1 MKTHFKSIKN
11 LSVEIFGM
19 MILLFSNF
27 ALADGVDTGSSSLA
41 SLKTWMMVWIP
52 LACTIFLICAFLAI
66 MFHMMR
72 MEHLPRIAFCLIGIG
87 SASLIVGFFGIG

>member
-1 MKTHFKSIKN
+1 MKAHFRSIKN
-11 LSVEIFGM
+11 LSVEIFSM

-27 ALADGVDTGSSSLA
+27 ALADGVDTGSTSLN
-41 SLKTWMMVWIP
+41 SLKTWMMLWIP
-52 LACTIFLICAFLAI
+52 IACTVFLICAFLAI

-87 SASLIVGFFGIG
+87 SAALIVGFFGIS